1 MIRRKLIKTDK
12 KRQVYLFEKGRL
24 KDKEMSEEILK
35 AIDNKLTTIVK
46 LLSVNAVKGKSE
58 IEQMEFLDSM
68 GMNSSE
74 IGLMVGKS
82 ATNVRV
88 QLSLNRK
95 KKDKGKKVKKDG

>member
-1 MIRRKLIKTDK
+1 MEK
-12 KRQVYLFEKGRL
+12 KRQVYLFEKGRS

-35 AIDNKLTTIVK
+35 SIDNKLTTIVK
-46 LLSVNAVKGKSE
+46 LLSVNAVKRKSE

-95 KKDKGKKVKKDG
+95 KKGKGKKVKKDG